1 MELAVGGCER
11 SFSQL
16 AEIFRP
22 RIVQLVRQRLGRQQT
37 IADAEDVAQDTL
49 VKAFL
54 NLSKYNSQYR
64 FSTWMYTIAFR
75 VAYDYVRKQRRWFHL
90 LSKAAV
96 AEESGGNSA
105 KSQFEQRDQVD
116 NVWLVAGELLTP
128 DQYSAFWLRYGEDLS
143 IGDVSQVLGKPEG
156 SIRVL
161 LHRGRMVLIEHFQ
174 QQEID
179 LSPRSGADRSGA
191 AP

>member
-1 MELAVGGCER
+1 M
-11 SFSQL
+11 
-16 AEIFRP
+16 
-22 RIVQLVRQRLGRQQT
+22 
-37 IADAEDVAQDTL
+37 
-49 VKAFL
+49 
-54 NLSKYNSQYR
+54 
-64 FSTWMYTIAFR
+64 
-75 VAYDYVRKQRRWFHL
+75 AYDYVRKQRRWFHL